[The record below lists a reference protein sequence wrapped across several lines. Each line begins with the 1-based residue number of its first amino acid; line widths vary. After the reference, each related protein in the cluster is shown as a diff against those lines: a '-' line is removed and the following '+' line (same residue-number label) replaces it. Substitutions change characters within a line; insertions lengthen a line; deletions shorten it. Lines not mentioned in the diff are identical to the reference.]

1 MASLTMYDPAT
12 GKPVVV
18 DSAQAGALFREG
30 RATFAADQDV
40 PVMGTDG
47 KVRVIKG
54 ADAGAFFSSAEGLA
68 TGAASG
74 QQLREQQLQD
84 EFGGVGG
91 QLGAAV
97 AGAARGASA
106 GLSDVALTELGLSAR
121 AYDKIRRVARTIA
134 DLSGSDKVSAE
145 HIAEASALLQK
156 AGAPNAVLVDC
167 SHGNSG
173 KQPDRQVQVAAD
185 LAAQITPV
193 NDDLAAGDLVRLSAL
208 PGE

>member
-97 AGAARGASA
+97 AGAATGASVN
-106 GLSDVALTELGLSAR
+106 GGSAF
-121 AYDKIRRVARTIA
+121 APPARVIEV
-134 DLSGSDKVSAE
+134 GSAMLRSP
-145 HIAEASALLQK
+145 HRSRC
-156 AGAPNAVLVDC
+156 G
-167 SHGNSG
+167 
-173 KQPDRQVQVAAD
+173 
-185 LAAQITPV
+185 
-193 NDDLAAGDLVRLSAL
+193 
-208 PGE
+208 